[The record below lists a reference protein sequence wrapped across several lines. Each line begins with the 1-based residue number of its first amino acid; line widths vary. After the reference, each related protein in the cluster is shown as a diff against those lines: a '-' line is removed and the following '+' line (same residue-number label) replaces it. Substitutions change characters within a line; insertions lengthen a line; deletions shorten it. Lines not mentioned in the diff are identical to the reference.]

1 MTPGIAAMLLGAFV
15 VPVVLLVLGH
25 RFRRR
30 SPRARRA
37 FWGAVIGHVL
47 AVPIASAAAIYP
59 AAEWDAGDR
68 LRGALG
74 LWSLLV
80 LPLAGAVVGVLLA
93 AGQRLGAMNGRQRPD
108 GADPSGRDVVD

>member
-1 MTPGIAAMLLGAFV
+1 MTLGIAAMLTGAFG

-25 RFRRR
+25 QFRRR
-30 SPRARRA
+30 SPRARRM
-37 FWGAVIGHVL
+37 FWGAVIGHLL
-47 AVPIASAAAIYP
+47 AVPIACAAAIYP

-80 LPLAGAVVGVLLA
+80 LPLVGALVSVSLASRGSGA
-93 AGQRLGAMNGRQRPD
+93 AGD
-108 GADPSGRDVVD
+108 

>member
-1 MTPGIAAMLLGAFV
+1 MTPGIAAMLLGAFG

-30 SPRARRA
+30 SPRARRV
-37 FWGAVIGHVL
+37 FWGALIGHLL
-47 AVPIASAAAIYP
+47 AVPIACAAAMYP

-68 LRGALG
+68 FRGALG

-80 LPLAGAVVGVLLA
+80 LPVVGAVVALFASRGSEA
-93 AGQRLGAMNGRQRPD
+93 
-108 GADPSGRDVVD
+108 